1 MQAGQS
7 PGYDDEVS
15 IYSHCPV
22 DISTTAF
29 SYSHAVQYHK
39 LLNGMGVNACVLLHG
54 RVLGLFDIVATIMC
68 LIRIYAVNGSLCEKR
83 QHCGGNDISLHSLA
97 YITSNVAR

>member
-1 MQAGQS
+1 M
-7 PGYDDEVS
+7 
-15 IYSHCPV
+15 
-22 DISTTAF
+22 
-29 SYSHAVQYHK
+29 QYHK

-68 LIRIYAVNGSLCEKR
+68 LIRIYAVNAELLGSLCEKR
-83 QHCGGNDISLHSLA
+83 QHCGDNDISLHSLA